1 MSHYGI
7 NVYFLEYLQT
17 PVKGSPLTN
26 RMLVLACYM
35 TNSLAARICVAS
47 LCVFCVFFT
56 SIVPVV
62 GQTISFFA
70 STCRISIICLLWTI
84 LRPDTNRPQNHVLL
98 YTYVIVD
105 SLLQGSY
112 LNNKLLKEMISQMN
126 NYVNLG
132 TMFKNWS
139 PPPPKKKMFFNNEH

>member
-1 MSHYGI
+1 MSHYSI
-7 NVYFLEYLQT
+7 NVHFLEYLQT

-26 RMLVLACYM
+26 RLLVLACYM

-84 LRPDTNRPQNHVLL
+84 LRPDTNRPQNHVLF
-98 YTYVIVD
+98 TYVIVD

-112 LNNKLLKEMISQMN
+112 LNNKLLKEMIFQMN

-132 TMFKNWS
+132 TMFKKCFVNH
-139 PPPPKKKMFFNNEH
+139 KH